1 MHRCLP
7 SALLL
12 LAVVDYLPA
21 PTDLPDVRGSAVD
34 DPEKVRLPLCLLGWL
49 WTLLGLLGLLGLL
62 WLLRLLCA
70 VRRGASPPL
79 QLELSMSLTAN
90 NLSTASCIELLACFA
105 SSAATGHW
113 TTVQLS
119 PAHLLLLCRR

>member
-21 PTDLPDVRGSAVD
+21 PPDLPDVRGSAVD

-49 WTLLGLLGLLGLL
+49 WTLLG
-62 WLLRLLCA
+62 LLCA